1 MMAES
6 SREKAALPTDTPLDP
21 FITITLREKDGGTG
35 KKREMVLYGQNC
47 DWSAGVHHRG
57 RLGDNWTVGG
67 RKHSIGKTVW
77 TGNTDGQMD
86 GEEN

>member
-1 MMAES
+1 MPYPQTRLWIHLSQSLSE
-6 SREKAALPTDTPLDP
+6 RK
-21 FITITLREKDGGTG
+21 KGGGTSKK

-47 DWSAGVHHRG
+47 DRSAGMHHRG
-57 RLGDNWTVGG
+57 RLRDNWTVGG
-67 RKHSIGKTVW
+67 RTHSIGKTVL

>member
-1 MMAES
+1 MPYPQTRLWIHLSQSLSERKKERKMEAPA
-6 SREKAALPTDTPLDP
+6 K
-21 FITITLREKDGGTG
+21 

-47 DWSAGVHHRG
+47 DRSAGMHHRG
-57 RLGDNWTVGG
+57 RLRDNWTVGG
-67 RKHSIGKTVW
+67 RTHSIGKTVL